1 MKKTLIVLLIIL
13 HICVFGGVVSIA
25 AEINQNNTT
34 TEEVV
39 ENENIQFQE
48 NNKEVEKT
56 EKVEEVNKPEEKP
69 TESVGKDPTLSV
81 ESKQTQEQLNSTQEI
96 SEGTY
101 EIYTMIE
108 DTKVVDV
115 SGKSIANSANIQIWD
130 RTNVKNQKFI
140 FEKNDDR
147 YIYNNCKSFK

>member
-13 HICVFGGVVSIA
+13 QICVFGGVVSIA

-48 NNKEVEKT
+48 DNKEIEKT
-56 EKVEEVNKPEEKP
+56 EKVEEVNKPEDKP
-69 TESVGKDPTLSV
+69 TESVGNNPTLSV

-115 SGKSIANSANIQIWD
+115 SEKSIANSANIQIWD